1 MKDKTKGFLWFLA
14 VLMVLSVCLVG
25 VNEAFAKEK
34 DPISGMFPSNQDD
47 DLPEVKSNIVG
58 YKEHNLDNYSMDYVL
73 EEKDDKPWYDVIGLS
88 EKAYN
93 FTENSKYEILN
104 GIWST
109 YKIFASVFI
118 FLVSEAFEFTILGS
132 IVSELAD
139 VISAIGGSSG
149 LGKFITWAFI
159 GVVVWLIATISKGEL
174 RKGATGVMLAI
185 VFTALFSI
193 YVSNAKP
200 IIQGTSDFSQYV
212 SNTILNTSTSVTGEN
227 QSDQTEASEN
237 DVSNKEGLATMK
249 NTLHE
254 ILIVKPWLQLEFG
267 TTNVNE
273 IGGGKAGED
282 NKVEDGKKL
291 INGILDHKPK
301 SDKRNDIIKD
311 NKKNMSVS
319 NNYTTSRIVVAVF
332 VYIPSFIIGISAILF
347 AVAKQFYEL
356 GFVVGAVV
364 MVGVLIIAIIPSFV
378 GYLKGTA
385 KRTGGHL
392 LMSIVYVFLLV
403 LMFTL
408 INVTY
413 QISEEKNWNYIVTA
427 ISLSLICLGM
437 LFMQGKLIKNDY
449 QKVMSSIKQQNIS
462 EQRARARKKR
472 EENKQNNGQGN
483 QPVYGGNDTNVR
495 KKPTEHISKKKANDH
510 NTTSNGVNK
519 KDGGTISKK
528 PKASEQEQSKKPNS
542 NIKKK
547 EDQKIKKKP
556 KQKQN
561 RNDSPGNQ
569 DPNNNYNTKPKSRSG
584 NDTVDEGS
592 GSKPSVNR
600 KDGGTIKKKPQAV
613 PDKKTEGSNTKQSR
627 NDSSSKDRLNK
638 NEGGNDSSR
647 VNEQIQTNKPQ
658 NKPVIRKK
666 PKPVQDTQEKSA
678 SRETENRIDAI
689 KRNKK

>member
-227 QSDQTEASEN
+227 QSDQAEASEN

-437 LFMQGKLIKNDY
+437 CLC
-449 QKVMSSIKQQNIS
+449 KVN
-462 EQRARARKKR
+462 
-472 EENKQNNGQGN
+472 
-483 QPVYGGNDTNVR
+483 
-495 KKPTEHISKKKANDH
+495 
-510 NTTSNGVNK
+510 
-519 KDGGTISKK
+519 
-528 PKASEQEQSKKPNS
+528 
-542 NIKKK
+542 
-547 EDQKIKKKP
+547 
-556 KQKQN
+556 
-561 RNDSPGNQ
+561 
-569 DPNNNYNTKPKSRSG
+569 
-584 NDTVDEGS
+584 
-592 GSKPSVNR
+592 
-600 KDGGTIKKKPQAV
+600 
-613 PDKKTEGSNTKQSR
+613 
-627 NDSSSKDRLNK
+627 
-638 NEGGNDSSR
+638 
-647 VNEQIQTNKPQ
+647 
-658 NKPVIRKK
+658 
-666 PKPVQDTQEKSA
+666 
-678 SRETENRIDAI
+678 
-689 KRNKK
+689 

>member
-1 MKDKTKGFLWFLA
+1 MKNKTKGFLWFLA

-58 YKEHNLDNYSMDYVL
+58 YKEHDLDNYSMDYVL

-227 QSDQTEASEN
+227 QSNQAEVSED

-385 KRTGGHL
+385 KRTAGHL

-462 EQRARARKKR
+462 EQRERARKKR
-472 EENKQNNGQGN
+472 EEKKQNDVQGN
-483 QPVYGGNDTNVR
+483 QPVYGGNSTNVR
-495 KKPTEHISKKKANDH
+495 KKPTEHISKKTANDH
-510 NTTSNGVNK
+510 NITSKGASK

-528 PKASEQEQSKKPNS
+528 PNN

-547 EDQKIKKKP
+547 EDQTIKKKP
-556 KQKQN
+556 KQK
-561 RNDSPGNQ
+561 RNDTPSNQ
-569 DPNNNYNTKPKSRSG
+569 NYNKS
-584 NDTVDEGS
+584 
-592 GSKPSVNR
+592 
-600 KDGGTIKKKPQAV
+600 KDRP
-613 PDKKTEGSNTKQSR
+613 R
-627 NDSSSKDRLNK
+627 NDSSPKDRLNK
-638 NEGGNDSSR
+638 NEGVNDSSR

-658 NKPVIRKK
+658 NKSVIRKK
-666 PKPVQDTQEKSA
+666 PKPIQETEEKSA
-678 SRETENRIDAI
+678 SRETENRLDAI
-689 KRNKK
+689 RKNKKGGVK

>member
-25 VNEAFAKEK
+25 ANEVFAKEK
-34 DPISGMFPSNQDD
+34 DPISGMFPSNQND

-73 EEKDDKPWYDVIGLS
+73 EEKDDKPWYDVVGLS

-109 YKIFASVFI
+109 YKIFASIFI

-174 RKGATGVMLAI
+174 RKGTTGVFLAI

-227 QSDQTEASEN
+227 QSNQSEASED

-273 IGGGKAGED
+273 IGGGKVGED

-301 SDKRNDIIKD
+301 SDKRNSIIKD
-311 NKKNMSVS
+311 NKKDMSVS

-332 VYIPSFIIGISAILF
+332 VFIPSFIIGISAILF

-356 GFVVGAVV
+356 GFVVGSVV

-385 KRTGGHL
+385 KRTAGHL

-462 EQRARARKKR
+462 EQRERARKKR
-472 EENKQNNGQGN
+472 EENKQNNSQGN
-483 QPVYGGNDTNVR
+483 QPVYGGNSTNVR
-495 KKPTEHISKKKANDH
+495 KKPTEHISKKTANDH
-510 NTTSNGVNK
+510 NVTSKGASK

-528 PKASEQEQSKKPNS
+528 PSVNEQEQSKKPNN

-556 KQKQN
+556 KQK
-561 RNDSPGNQ
+561 RNDSPSNQ
-569 DPNNNYNTKPKSRSG
+569 EQNYNNKAKDRPR
-584 NDTVDEGS
+584 NDSVDDS
-592 GSKPSVNR
+592 PGSKPSVNR
-600 KDGGTIKKKPQAV
+600 KDGRTIQKKPRAV
-613 PDKKTEGSNTKQSR
+613 PDKKTDNSNSNQPR

-638 NEGGNDSSR
+638 NEGVNDSSR
-647 VNEQIQTNKPQ
+647 VNEQIKTNKPQ
-658 NKPVIRKK
+658 NKSVIRKK
-666 PKPVQDTQEKSA
+666 PKPIQETEEKSA
-678 SRETENRIDAI
+678 SRETENRLDAI
-689 KRNKK
+689 RRNKK

>member
-1 MKDKTKGFLWFLA
+1 
-14 VLMVLSVCLVG
+14 
-25 VNEAFAKEK
+25 
-34 DPISGMFPSNQDD
+34 
-47 DLPEVKSNIVG
+47 
-58 YKEHNLDNYSMDYVL
+58 
-73 EEKDDKPWYDVIGLS
+73 
-88 EKAYN
+88 
-93 FTENSKYEILN
+93 
-104 GIWST
+104 
-109 YKIFASVFI
+109 
-118 FLVSEAFEFTILGS
+118 
-132 IVSELAD
+132 
-139 VISAIGGSSG
+139 
-149 LGKFITWAFI
+149 
-159 GVVVWLIATISKGEL
+159 
-174 RKGATGVMLAI
+174 
-185 VFTALFSI
+185 
-193 YVSNAKP
+193 
-200 IIQGTSDFSQYV
+200 
-212 SNTILNTSTSVTGEN
+212 
-227 QSDQTEASEN
+227 
-237 DVSNKEGLATMK
+237 
-249 NTLHE
+249 
-254 ILIVKPWLQLEFG
+254 
-267 TTNVNE
+267 
-273 IGGGKAGED
+273 
-282 NKVEDGKKL
+282 
-291 INGILDHKPK
+291 
-301 SDKRNDIIKD
+301 
-311 NKKNMSVS
+311 MSVS

-528 PKASEQEQSKKPNS
+528 PKATEQEQSKKPNN

-556 KQKQN
+556 KQK
-561 RNDSPGNQ
+561 RNDSPSNQ
-569 DPNNNYNTKPKSRSG
+569 DTNSNYNTKPKSRNG

>member
-14 VLMVLSVCLVG
+14 VLMVASVCLVG
-25 VNEAFAKEK
+25 ANEAFAKEK

-47 DLPEVKSNIVG
+47 DLPKVESNIVG
-58 YKEHNLDNYSMDYVL
+58 YKDHDLDNYSMDYVL

-93 FTENSKYEILN
+93 FIENSKYEILN

-118 FLVSEAFEFTILGS
+118 FLVSEAFEFTVLGS
-132 IVSELAD
+132 IVSELAG
-139 VISAIGGSSG
+139 VISTIGGSSG
-149 LGKFITWAFI
+149 IGKFITWAFI

-174 RKGATGVMLAI
+174 RKGTTGVFLAI

-193 YVSNAKP
+193 YVTNAKP
-200 IIQGTSDFSQYV
+200 IIQGTSDLSQYV

-227 QSDQTEASEN
+227 QSHQTESSEE
-237 DVSNKEGLATMK
+237 DISNKKGLATMK

-282 NKVEDGKKL
+282 NKVEDGKRL

-311 NKKNMSVS
+311 HKKNMSVS

-332 VYIPSFIIGISAILF
+332 VFIPSFIIGISAILF

-356 GFVVGAVV
+356 GFVVGSVIL
-364 MVGVLIIAIIPSFV
+364 VGVLIIAIIPSFV

-408 INVTY
+408 INITY

-437 LFMQGKLIKNDY
+437 LFMQGRLIKNDY

-462 EQRARARKKR
+462 EQRANARKKR
-472 EENKQNNGQGN
+472 EKNKNNNNGNGN
-483 QPVYGGNDTNVR
+483 QPVYVGVYLNVK
-495 KKPTEHISKKKANDH
+495 KKPTEHISMKKANDH
-510 NTTSNGVNK
+510 NTITNGGSK

-528 PKASEQEQSKKPNS
+528 PKVSEQEQGGKP
-542 NIKKK
+542 
-547 EDQKIKKKP
+547 P
-556 KQKQN
+556 
-561 RNDSPGNQ
+561 
-569 DPNNNYNTKPKSRSG
+569 
-584 NDTVDEGS
+584 
-592 GSKPSVNR
+592 VNR
-600 KDGGTIKKKPQAV
+600 KESRTIKKKPRAV
-613 PDKKTEGSNTKQSR
+613 PNKNESSSNKQSIQG
-627 NDSSSKDRLNK
+627 SGFKERLNK
-638 NEGGNDSSR
+638 TEDGNDSSR
-647 VNEQIQTNKPQ
+647 VNEQIQTNKPKT
-658 NKPVIRKK
+658 KPVIRKK
-666 PKPVQDTQEKSA
+666 PMPVTEYQEESA

>member
-1 MKDKTKGFLWFLA
+1 MKDKTKGFLWFLS

-25 VNEAFAKEK
+25 ANEVFAKEK

-47 DLPEVKSNIVG
+47 DLPEVQSNIVG
-58 YKEHNLDNYSMDYVL
+58 YKEHDLDNYAMDYVL
-73 EEKDDKPWYDVIGLS
+73 EEKKDKPWYDVIGLS

-132 IVSELAD
+132 IVGELAD

-149 LGKFITWAFI
+149 LGKFITWSFI

-174 RKGATGVMLAI
+174 RKGATGVLLAV

-193 YVSNAKP
+193 YVTNAKP
-200 IIQGTSDFSQYV
+200 IIQGTSDLSQYV

-227 QSDQTEASEN
+227 QSNQAEATEE

-254 ILIVKPWLQLEFG
+254 ILIVKPWLQLQFG

-301 SDKRNDIIKD
+301 SDKRNKIIKD

-319 NNYTTSRIVVAVF
+319 NNYTTSRIVVATF
-332 VYIPSFIIGISAILF
+332 VYLPSFIIGISAILF

-356 GFVVGAVV
+356 GFVIGAVI
-364 MVGVLIIAIIPSFV
+364 MVGVLIISIIPSFV

-462 EQRARARKKR
+462 EQRERARKKR
-472 EENKQNNGQGN
+472 EANKQNENREN
-483 QPVYGGNDTNVR
+483 TPIYGGNGTNVR
-495 KKPTEHISKKKANDH
+495 KKPTEHISKKSAKKH
-510 NTTSNGVNK
+510 NTTAGVSK
-519 KDGGTISKK
+519 KDGGTINKK
-528 PKASEQEQSKKPNS
+528 PKTKDQGKKANSGIKKKENQSIKKKPNS
-542 NIKKK
+542 NNKN
-547 EDQKIKKKP
+547 P
-556 KQKQN
+556 KTKGV
-561 RNDSPGNQ
+561 NDS
-569 DPNNNYNTKPKSRSG
+569 T
-584 NDTVDEGS
+584 DEKS
-592 GSKPSVNR
+592 GSKPSINR
-600 KDGGTIKKKPQAV
+600 KDSGTIKKKPHAV
-613 PDKKTEGSNTKQSR
+613 PDNKNGSAKKN
-627 NDSSSKDRLNK
+627 KDRLNK
-638 NEGGNDSSR
+638 NESSNDSSR
-647 VNEQIQTNKPQ
+647 INEQIQTNKPK

-666 PKPVQDTQEKSA
+666 PKPVQETQDTAA
-678 SRETENRIDAI
+678 SRETNNRIDAI
-689 KRNKK
+689 KRKRK

>member
-58 YKEHNLDNYSMDYVL
+58 YKEHDLDNYSMDYVL
-73 EEKDDKPWYDVIGLS
+73 EEKEDKPWYDVIGLS

-227 QSDQTEASEN
+227 QSNQAEASED

-356 GFVVGAVV
+356 GFVVGAVIL
-364 MVGVLIIAIIPSFV
+364 VGVLIIAIIPSFV

-449 QKVMSSIKQQNIS
+449 QKLMSSIKQQNIS

-510 NTTSNGVNK
+510 NTTSNAVNK

-528 PKASEQEQSKKPNS
+528 PNN

-569 DPNNNYNTKPKSRSG
+569 DPNSNYNTKPKSRNG

-600 KDGGTIKKKPQAV
+600 KDGGTIKKKPQVV

>member
-1 MKDKTKGFLWFLA
+1 MSDKTKGFLWFLA
-14 VLMVLSVCLVG
+14 TLIVLSFCIG
-25 VNEAFAKEK
+25 GSYEAFAKGK

-58 YKEHNLDNYSMDYVL
+58 YKDHDLDNYSMDYVL
-73 EEKDDKPWYDVIGLS
+73 EEKEDKPWYDVIGLS

-93 FTENSKYEILN
+93 FTENSKFEILN

-132 IVSELAD
+132 IVTELAD
-139 VISAIGGSSG
+139 VISTLGGSSG
-149 LGKFITWAFI
+149 LGKFITWSFI
-159 GVVVWLIATISKGEL
+159 GVVVWLIFTIGKGEL
-174 RKGATGVMLAI
+174 RKGATGVLLAV

-200 IIQGTSDFSQYV
+200 IIQGTSDLSQYV
-212 SNTILNTSTSVTGEN
+212 SNSILSTSTNVTGEN
-227 QSDQTEASEN
+227 QSNNSDADEN
-237 DVSNKEGLATMK
+237 GVSNKEGLANMK

-273 IGGGKAGED
+273 IGGGKAGET

-291 INGILDHKPK
+291 INKLLDNTAK
-301 SDKRNDIIKD
+301 SDDRNDLVKK

-319 NNYTTSRIVVAVF
+319 NKYTTSRIVVSVF
-332 VYIPSFIIGISAILF
+332 MYIPLFIIGISSIVF

-356 GFVVGAVV
+356 GFVVGAVIL
-364 MVGVLIIAIIPSFV
+364 VGVLIVSIIPSFV

-392 LMSIVYVFLLV
+392 LMSMVYVFLLV

-413 QISEEKNWNYIVTA
+413 QISEDKNWNYIVTA

-449 QKVMSSIKQQNIS
+449 QKMMSSIKQQNIS
-462 EQRARARKKR
+462 EQRERARKKR
-472 EENKQNNGQGN
+472 EENKANNSNRN

-495 KKPTEHISKKKANDH
+495 KKPTEHISKK
-510 NTTSNGVNK
+510 NTNNKGNSKGNSNGTSNGSNSN
-519 KDGGTISKK
+519 GTSKK
-528 PKASEQEQSKKPNS
+528 TGET
-542 NIKKK
+542 
-547 EDQKIKKKP
+547 IKKKP
-556 KQKQN
+556 NGINKKGKNTIKKKPNETKNKQSNKGVGQQN
-561 RNDSPGNQ
+561 SYD
-569 DPNNNYNTKPKSRSG
+569 KA
-584 NDTVDEGS
+584 DES
-592 GSKPSVNR
+592 SSKKPSYNR
-600 KDGGTIKKKPQAV
+600 KTGETIKKKPQPV
-613 PDKKTEGSNTKQSR
+613 PNKQSKKPNDNNKKTG
-627 NDSSSKDRLNK
+627 DRLNQ
-638 NEGGNDSSR
+638 NEGTNDNSR
-647 VNEQIQTNKPQ
+647 VNEQIQTNKRQ

-666 PKPVQDTQEKSA
+666 PRPVQDSEQKA
-678 SRETENRIDAI
+678 SSKVTNDRVDAI
-689 KRNKK
+689 KRNRK